1 MPISRDYPEDFVDK
15 ALELAAAI
23 GIRPAARQLEV
34 SEGTIR
40 GWTKHPEAL
49 ERYAELRKQNAPK
62 WRERAAATL
71 EELVDGYTKL
81 EVDAMEKAAAA
92 IDELEP
98 RDVANF
104 LRSVAVAKGV
114 NADHVAKLRGQPNV
128 VVERRIDAAQ
138 LEQAMAAL
146 LGAGT
151 VDADE
156 VTDVTEVEALPAPEP
171 EPHDQD

>member
-1 MPISRDYPEDFVDK
+1 MISRDYPEDFVNK

-49 ERYAELRKQNAPK
+49 ERYAELRKHNAPK

-71 EELVDGYTKL
+71 EELVDGYTQL
-81 EVDAMEKAAAA
+81 EVDAMEKAAGA
-92 IDELEP
+92 IEHLEP

-114 NADHVAKLRGQPNV
+114 TADHVAKLRGQPDRII
-128 VVERRIDAAQ
+128 ERRVDAAQ
-138 LEQAMAAL
+138 LEQAMAKL
-146 LGAGT
+146 LGT
-151 VDADE
+151 VDVDAEDI
-156 VTDVTEVEALPAPEP
+156 TDVEALPAPAP
-171 EPHDQD
+171 DPDPA

>member
-1 MPISRDYPEDFVDK
+1 MPISRDYPADFVDK

-34 SEGTIR
+34 NEATIR
-40 GWTKHPEAL
+40 GWTKHPEAV
-49 ERYAELRKQNAPK
+49 ERYADLRKHHAPK

-71 EELVDGYTKL
+71 EELVDGYTQL
-81 EVDAMEKAAAA
+81 EVDAMEKAAGA
-92 IDELEP
+92 IEHLEP

-114 NADHVAKLRGQPNV
+114 TADHVAKLRGQPSQI
-128 VVERRIDAAQ
+128 VERRIDAAQ

-151 VDADE
+151 VDADAE
-156 VTDVTEVEALPAPEP
+156 VIEAEALPAPAP
-171 EPHDQD
+171 DPDQA